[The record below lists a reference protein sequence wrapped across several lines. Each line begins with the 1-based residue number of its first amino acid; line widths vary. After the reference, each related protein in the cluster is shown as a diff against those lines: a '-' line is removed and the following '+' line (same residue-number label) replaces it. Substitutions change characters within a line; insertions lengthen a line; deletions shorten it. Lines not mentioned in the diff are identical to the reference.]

1 MIYLDNAATS
11 YPKPDRVY
19 EAVARTMREVG
30 GNAGRGSHRHASG
43 AEKRIRES
51 RATVAGF
58 FGISDPSRLVFAC
71 NATDALNMAIKGTI
85 GHDDRVV
92 TTCLEH
98 NSVLRPLAGLE
109 TRLNISVT
117 YVPVGKNGYVEPANF
132 QKALETPAR
141 LVVLNHA
148 SNVLGTVQPLAEISA
163 ICRSHEVPLLVD
175 AAQSAGK
182 VPIDVMSPVIDMLAF
197 SGHKSLLGPQG
208 TGCLYIREGIEIDPW
223 REGGTGT
230 KSEESK
236 QPAEMPNRLEAGTQN
251 LPAIVGLAEGIRYIE
266 DQGCEL
272 IHQRGMA
279 LIFRLVEAL
288 SADDQFIL
296 YGEVNTKNHVP
307 TLSLNIR
314 RRDPGEVG
322 MILDQAFGIAV
333 RTGLHCAAPVHKA
346 LGTAPAGTVRISPGP
361 FTTEQDIDALVDAL
375 EQIADD
381 GNNTRRSG

>member
-1 MIYLDNAATS
+1 
-11 YPKPDRVY
+11 
-19 EAVARTMREVG
+19 
-30 GNAGRGSHRHASG
+30 
-43 AEKRIRES
+43 
-51 RATVAGF
+51 
-58 FGISDPSRLVFAC
+58 
-71 NATDALNMAIKGTI
+71 
-85 GHDDRVV
+85 
-92 TTCLEH
+92 
-98 NSVLRPLAGLE
+98 
-109 TRLNISVT
+109 
-117 YVPVGKNGYVEPANF
+117 
-132 QKALETPAR
+132 
-141 LVVLNHA
+141 
-148 SNVLGTVQPLAEISA
+148 
-163 ICRSHEVPLLVD
+163 
-175 AAQSAGK
+175 
-182 VPIDVMSPVIDMLAF
+182 MLAF